1 MSATIQIHADVVGQ
15 FRDAM
20 AEKGIVITSE
30 IIADGK
36 LHRYHVDGD
45 KKGQRNAWAV
55 LHIDDKPAGAFGC
68 CRRYGHDQKFTWTG
82 KATKPLTA
90 AERRALRER
99 MERQK
104 AECAEAER
112 ARHAAAAARARQ
124 IWDSATDCTEHPY
137 LTRKQVQSHGLRVG
151 KWEKIDEETGDVRL
165 ISKQA
170 LLIPIRDTKKQI
182 HSLQAIFSSHLMRG
196 RDKDYLTGGNKAGHF
211 YSIGKPVEF
220 EGRIVIIICEG
231 YATGASLHEA
241 SGHAVI
247 VAFDAPNLLPV
258 AQAIRARFPNAII
271 IMAADN
277 DRRTLKPVNNPGVTR
292 AREAAQ
298 AIGGMV
304 VAPDFIDLDGDP
316 TDFNDLHAREGAD
329 AVKAMIDDAL
339 DEATRVLPVV
349 LVPASDATDLA
360 RIQYA
365 LDSTAIFD
373 DAYAA
378 RLSRRGVLAMPYADR
393 SSLREVIDGVTHF
406 MPSARVEVLVEPG
419 HEKEITKIAQAAG
432 ASVRLPSAGSEWS
445 GWAVALWSDLVAVTG
460 SQALMLMAS
469 RTDAAPQVDGGPA
482 AAAPKGEAEEPPLR
496 TIQVIAGELP
506 RVVDEAEQA
515 LIEQCRDIFQRA
527 GSIVRPALVKIDVA
541 DGRQIE
547 GIRLV
552 DVNKHHL
559 AERLTAAARWEKFDG
574 RSEEFVPI
582 DAPLKFA
589 ETYLAREGMWKLRKL
604 AGVVNAPTLRP
615 DGSILDRPGFDEP
628 TGLLLE
634 AGSFA
639 FDPIPDQPTKDDAT
653 KALARLDALF
663 DTFPFVTTTDR
674 SVALSAVLTAC
685 IRRSLPTAPMHAFSA
700 PAAGSGKSMLVD
712 IAAIIACGRQ
722 AAVLSQGRDESE
734 AEKRIGAALL
744 AGDQVLSL
752 DNCTLPLD
760 GDLLCQVH
768 TQPTVRLRPLGGS
781 KLQDA
786 PTNVAMF
793 ATGNS
798 LIVQGDMTRRVL
810 LSSLDP
816 QCERPELR
824 EFSCNPM
831 GVALAGR
838 SGYLRDALT
847 VLRAFHVAGRPRQA
861 SPLGSFEA
869 WSDWVRGALL
879 WLGKPDPVASM
890 EKARQGDPKREA
902 LRAVMHQWH
911 DAIGGER
918 TTVADLIKHAIAT
931 EATIGYG
938 KPAFL
943 HEGLREALLTVAGQG
958 GAINS
963 RVLGKWLAAHQ
974 DRIVD
979 GMRFQQVGTR
989 SGVALW
995 QIFETGEMF

>member
-1 MSATIQIHADVVGQ
+1 MSAAQTLTESDVIDQFCAAMREQDISVSPADI
-15 FRDAM
+15 
-20 AEKGIVITSE
+20 EP
-30 IIADGK
+30 DGK
-36 LHRYHVDGD
+36 LHRIHVDGD
-45 KKGQRNAWAV
+45 PKNVKNGWYC
-55 LHIDDKPAGAFGC
+55 LHIDERPAGEFGC
-68 CRRYGHDQKFTWTG
+68 NRRYGHDHKFKWSAKQKARRFTAEER
-82 KATKPLTA
+82 KAY
-90 AERRALRER
+90 RDR
-99 MERQK
+99 MERK
-104 AECAEAER
+104 RAEREAELA
-112 ARHAAAAARARQ
+112 ARHAAAAALARQ
-124 IWDSATDCTEHPY
+124 LWDAASDCETHPY
-137 LTRKQVQSHGLRVG
+137 LERKQIQSHGLRVG

-170 LLIPIRDTKKQI
+170 LLVPIRDTKKQI
-182 HSLQAIFSSHLMRG
+182 HSLQAIFPRKLMGG
-196 RDKDYLTGGNKAGHF
+196 RDKDYLTGGNKAEHF

-241 SGHAVI
+241 TGHAVI

-258 AQAIRARFPNAII
+258 AQAIRARFPDAII
-271 IMAADN
+271 IIAADN
-277 DRRTLKPVNNPGVTR
+277 DQWTLTPVNNPGVTR
-292 AREAAQ
+292 AREAAL
-298 AIGGMV
+298 AIGGL
-304 VAPDFIDLDGDP
+304 VAVPPFQHEEGKQDEDGKWSGP
-316 TDFNDLHAREGAD
+316 NDFNDLKAREGAD
-329 AVKAMIDDAL
+329 AVKSIIDDTL
-339 DEATRVLPVV
+339 DEATRVLPLW
-349 LVPASDATDLA
+349 LVPKADPADLD
-360 RIQYA
+360 RIQFSVDGLA
-365 LDSTAIFD
+365 TFD
-373 DAYAA
+373 PSLTG
-378 RLSRRGVLAMPYADR
+378 RISRRGAVLVEYSGAGDLHAAIEKASR
-393 SSLREVIDGVTHF
+393 F
-406 MPSARVEVLVEPG
+406 MPSAVVQVLADPKQERETVQ
-419 HEKEITKIAQAAG
+419 IAQEAG
-432 ASVRLPSAGSEWS
+432 VSVRMPQTGVS
-445 GWAVALWSDLVAVTG
+445 WADALWEDFCGMTG
-460 SQALMLMAS
+460 SQALMGMAAQVE
-469 RTDAAPQVDGGPA
+469 AAPR
-482 AAAPKGEAEEPPLR
+482 GEADVPPLR

-506 RVVDEAEQA
+506 RVVDDAEQA
-515 LIEQCRDIFQRA
+515 LIEQCSDIFQRA

-615 DGSILDRPGFDEP
+615 DGSILDRPGFDET

-639 FDPIPDQPTKDDAT
+639 FDPIPDRPTKDDAA
-653 KALARLDALF
+653 KALARLDSLF
-663 DTFPFVTTTDR
+663 DTFPFVTATDR

-810 LSSLDP
+810 LGSLDP

-838 SGYLRDALT
+838 AGYLRDALT

-879 WLGKPDPVASM
+879 WLGKPDPVVSM
-890 EKARQGDPKREA
+890 ERARQGDPKREA

-918 TTVADLIKHAIAT
+918 TTAADLIKRAT
-931 EATIGYG
+931 ETEVVIGYG

-943 HEGLREALLTVAGQG
+943 REGLREALLTVAGQG
-958 GAINS
+958 GTINS
-963 RVLGKWLAAHQ
+963 RTLGKWLAAHQ

-995 QIFETGEMF
+995 QIFETGGMF

>member
-1 MSATIQIHADVVGQ
+1 MSLHSGNTTAETGGVSQIGDIEVVEQ
-15 FRDAM
+15 FRNAM
-20 AEKGIVITSE
+20 ADKGIVTHDE

-36 LHRYHVDGD
+36 LHRYHVEGD

-55 LHIDDKPAGAFGC
+55 LHLDGRPSGAFGC
-68 CRRYGHDQKFTWTG
+68 NRRYGNDQKFTWTG
-82 KATKPLTA
+82 KTVKPLSPT
-90 AERRALRER
+90 ERRAFRER
-99 MERQK
+99 MEKQRAK
-104 AECAEAER
+104 REAAEK
-112 ARHAAAAARARQ
+112 ARHAAAATLAQQ
-124 IWDSATDCTEHPY
+124 IWESASECGDHPY
-137 LTRKQVQSHGLRVG
+137 LKRKGIKSHGLRIG
-151 KWEKIDEETGDVRL
+151 AWEKVDTETGEVRV
-165 ISKQA
+165 ISKSA
-170 LLIPIRDTKKQI
+170 LLIPIRDAKKRI
-182 HSLQAIFSSHLMRG
+182 HSLQAIFPVKIIG
-196 RDKDYLTGGNKAGHF
+196 DRDKDYLKDGAKAALF
-211 YSIGKPVEF
+211 YSIGKPLTVD
-220 EGRIVIIICEG
+220 GKLVIIICEG
-231 YATGASLHEA
+231 YATGASIHE
-241 SGHAVI
+241 STGHAVI
-247 VAFDAPNLLPV
+247 VAFDAGNLLPTARV
-258 AQAIRARFPNAII
+258 IREHFPAALIV
-271 IMAADN
+271 MAADN
-277 DRRTLKPVNNPGVTR
+277 DRWTLKPIENPGVYR
-292 AREAAQ
+292 AKEAAR
-298 AIGGMV
+298 AVNGL
-304 VAPDFIDLDGDP
+304 VATPQFAELEGNP
-316 TDFNDLHAREGAD
+316 KDFNDLFVRQGAD
-329 AVKAMIDDAL
+329 AVKAIIE
-339 DEATRVLPVV
+339 DELAEIGRVLPVW
-349 LVPASDATDLA
+349 LVPASSPADLD
-360 RIQYA
+360 RLQ
-365 LDSTAIFD
+365 F
-373 DAYAA
+373 AA
-378 RLSRRGVLAMPYADR
+378 DVMVEFNPELAGRLSRRGVVLMEYDSADDLRAALDDARRFMPNANAQVFAAHGLD
-393 SSLREVIDGVTHF
+393 REVSAVAQEAGV
-406 MPSARVEVLVEPG
+406 P
-419 HEKEITKIAQAAG
+419 
-432 ASVRLPSAGSEWS
+432 VRLLQAGVSTWTDE
-445 GWAVALWSDLVAVTG
+445 LWSDLFALTG
-460 SQALMLMAS
+460 SEAL
-469 RTDAAPQVDGGPA
+469 
-482 AAAPKGEAEEPPLR
+482 KGFTAKAEAEAPPLR
-496 TIQVIAGELP
+496 TIKVIAGELP

-515 LIEQCRDIFQRA
+515 LIEQCSDIFQRA
-527 GSIVRPALVKIDVA
+527 GAIVRPSLMKIDVA

-552 DVNKHHL
+552 TVNKHHL
-559 AERLTAAARWEKFDG
+559 TERLTAAARWEKFDG
-574 RSEEFVPI
+574 RSEEFVQI

-604 AGVVNAPTLRP
+604 VGVVNAPTLRP
-615 DGSILDRPGFDEP
+615 DGSILDRPGFDEA

-639 FDPIPDQPTKDDAT
+639 FDPIPDQPTKDDAAN
-653 KALARLDALF
+653 ALARLDALF
-663 DTFPFVTTTDR
+663 DTFPFVNTTDR
-674 SVALSAVLTAC
+674 SVALSAILTAC

-768 TQPTVRLRPLGGS
+768 TQPTVRLRILGYS
-781 KLQDA
+781 ELRDV

-838 SGYLRDALT
+838 ANYLRDALT

-861 SPLGSFEA
+861 SALGSFEA

-879 WLGKPDPVASM
+879 WLSNPDPVASM

-911 DAIGGER
+911 EAIGSER
-918 TTVADLIKHAIAT
+918 TTVADLIKRAIET
-931 EATIGYG
+931 EAMVGYG
-938 KPAFL
+938 KPAFVND
-943 HEGLREALLTVAGQG
+943 GLREALLTVAGQG

-979 GMRFQQVGTR
+979 GMRFQQVGTK

-995 QIFETGEMF
+995 QLFDATGML